1 MNNKAR
7 QAVASFFQNVSS
19 YIKAEYKPRFYKLY
33 NREDI
38 VDDMI
43 RLTNEYYWGGNTV
56 QNTAGDVVDLLR
68 SKYGK

>member
-7 QAVASFFQNVSS
+7 RAVASFFHNVSA

-38 VDDMI
+38 VNDMI